1 MSDEKSAN
9 RPFSSAEVEV
19 FDAEVVG
26 VTADGDGP
34 HDRKKRKNWEEP
46 TSALP
51 AAVHSEHGSKGFSF
65 GSSGELSAGVRQEQ
79 RYFVNPAV
87 AYLQSLT
94 SNTSR
99 VTMASKLN
107 VVARMT
113 NAEDLTKCD
122 WSTLTADAVLSVM
135 TTLEVN
141 GHSSSTVNCYL
152 SALKGVAKA
161 AWLAGQMS
169 HEIFLRINAVKQRR
183 FHRLPTG
190 RSLSYAET
198 GELVSSCDPN
208 TPGGA
213 RDRAILLLMVGCG
226 LRRGEV
232 PNLQLDA
239 LDLASG
245 SLTLV
250 GKGDKE
256 RRVFLPEAVVRALTK
271 WIRDF
276 RGFESGYLFG
286 RIYKNGRISLTRPM
300 TARAVGNILDRHMK
314 GVDSPTDYSGKKVK
328 TTSHDLRR
336 TFATRLL
343 DDNVDIVTVKKMM
356 GHASVTTTAQY
367 DRRGENAQKEAA
379 RRVRI

>member
-1 MSDEKSAN
+1 MSDEKSTN

-34 HDRKKRKNWEEP
+34 HDRKKGKNWEEP

-152 SALKGVAKA
+152 SALKGVARA

-198 GELVSSCDPN
+198 GELVSSCDAN

-256 RRVFLPEAVVRALTK
+256 RRVFLPEAVVDALST
-271 WIRDF
+271 WIHDF
-276 RGFESGYLFG
+276 RGFEPGCIFG
-286 RIYKNGRISLTRPM
+286 RIYKNGRISMSLPLTP
-300 TARAVGNILDRHMK
+300 RAVGDILARHIK
-314 GVDSPTDYSGKKVK
+314 NVDSPTDYSGKKVK

-343 DDNVDIVTVKKMM
+343 DDNVDIVTVKNMM

>member
-1 MSDEKSAN
+1 MSDDNFKI
-9 RPFSSAEVEV
+9 RPLSHAEDEV
-19 FDAEVVG
+19 FDAEIVG
-26 VTADGDGP
+26 VAAGGNGTNDW
-34 HDRKKRKNWEEP
+34 KNGSNREKFV
-46 TSALP
+46 SVLP
-51 AAVHSEHGSKGFSF
+51 AD
-65 GSSGELSAGVRQEQ
+65 VRPEQ
-79 RYFVNPAV
+79 QHFVNPAV

-94 SNTSR
+94 SNISR

-107 VVARMT
+107 VVARMA
-113 NAEDLTKCD
+113 NAVDLTKCD

-135 TTLEVN
+135 TTLEGN

-152 SALKGVAKA
+152 SALKGVARS

-169 HEIFLRINAVKQRR
+169 HETFLRINAVKQRR

-198 GELVSSCDPN
+198 GELVSSCNPD
-208 TPGGA
+208 TPAGA

-239 LDLASG
+239 LDLATG
-245 SLTLV
+245 TLTLV

-256 RRVFLPEAVVRALTK
+256 RRVFLPETVAVALTT

-276 RGFESGYLFG
+276 RGFETGCIFG
-286 RIYKNGRISLTRPM
+286 RVYKNGRISLSTPLS
-300 TARAVGNILDRHMK
+300 ARAVGDILAKHMQN
-314 GVDSPTDYSGKKVK
+314 VDSPTDYSGKKVK

>member
-1 MSDEKSAN
+1 MTDKNTRNGTYSDSETDV
-9 RPFSSAEVEV
+9 FDVEV
-19 FDAEVVG
+19 VDETVRN
-26 VTADGDGP
+26 DGRGDSTELISG
-34 HDRKKRKNWEEP
+34 
-46 TSALP
+46 LP
-51 AAVHSEHGSKGFSF
+51 AAVRTEHGAQGFSAS
-65 GSSGELSAGVRQEQ
+65 SSGRNAGLSSHVRHEQ
-79 RYFVNPAV
+79 RRYVNPAV
-87 AYLQSLT
+87 AYLQTLT
-94 SNTSR
+94 SHNSR

-122 WSTLTADAVLSVM
+122 WSTLTAEAVLSIM
-135 TTLEVN
+135 TSLEAS
-141 GHSSSTVNCYL
+141 GHGSSTVNSYL

-161 AWLAGQMS
+161 SWLSGQMD
-169 HEIFLRINAVKQRR
+169 HEIYLRIKAVKQRR

-190 RSLSYAET
+190 RSLSYSET
-198 GELVSSCDPN
+198 SELVSSCDG
-208 TPGGA
+208 TSAAGA

-232 PNLQLDA
+232 PNLQLEA
-239 LDLASG
+239 LNLVAG

-256 RRVFLPEAVVRALTK
+256 RRVFLPEPVVEALST

-276 RGFESGYLFG
+276 RGFEPGLIFG
-286 RIYKNGRISLTRPM
+286 RIYKNGRISM
-300 TARAVGNILDRHMK
+300 TTPLNPRSVGDILARHMK
-314 GVDSPTDYSGKKVK
+314 NVDSPTDHSGNKIK

-343 DDNVDIVTVKKMM
+343 DDNVDIVTVKNMM

>member
-1 MSDEKSAN
+1 MSDEKSTN
-9 RPFSSAEVEV
+9 RPFSSAEDEV

-26 VTADGDGP
+26 VAADGDGVNVRETGENP
-34 HDRKKRKNWEEP
+34 EEP
-46 TSALP
+46 VSALP
-51 AAVHSEHGSKGFSF
+51 AFVHSEQGTKGFSF
-65 GSSGELSAGVRQEQ
+65 GSYGGLAAGVRHEQ
-79 RYFVNPAV
+79 RNFINPAV

-135 TTLEVN
+135 TTLELN

-152 SALKGVAKA
+152 SALKGVARA

-198 GELVSSCDPN
+198 AELVSNCNPD
-208 TPGGA
+208 TVAGA
-213 RDRAILLLMVGCG
+213 RDRAILLLMIGCG

-232 PNLQLDA
+232 PHLQLDA
-239 LDLASG
+239 LDLDSG

-250 GKGDKE
+250 GKGEKE
-256 RRVFLPEAVVRALTK
+256 RRVFLPEAVLRALTT

-276 RGFESGYLFG
+276 RGFEPGCIFG
-286 RIYKNGRISLTRPM
+286 RIYKNGRISMSLPLTPRS
-300 TARAVGNILDRHMK
+300 VGDILARHMK
-314 GVDSPTDYSGKKVK
+314 NVDSPTDYSGKKVK

-343 DDNVDIVTVKKMM
+343 DDNVDIITVKNMM

-379 RRVRI
+379 RRVRV

>member
-1 MSDEKSAN
+1 MSYEKSKN
-9 RPFSSAEVEV
+9 RPVSNAEDEI
-19 FDAEVVG
+19 FDAEVVEVVG
-26 VTADGDGP
+26 VAADGEEANN
-34 HDRKKRKNWEEP
+34 REEP
-46 TSALP
+46 VSSLP
-51 AAVHSEHGSKGFSF
+51 ASVHPEHGATNF
-65 GSSGELSAGVRQEQ
+65 SSGSYGGLAADVRHEQ
-79 RYFVNPAV
+79 GHFVNPAI

-135 TTLEVN
+135 TALEAN

-152 SALKGVAKA
+152 SALKGVARA

-190 RSLSYAET
+190 RSLSYAESSA
-198 GELVSSCDPN
+198 LLKSCD
-208 TPGGA
+208 TATVMGA
-213 RDRAILLLMVGCG
+213 RDRAILLLMIGCG

-239 LDLASG
+239 LDLASA

-256 RRVFLPEAVVRALTK
+256 RRVFLPEAVLQALTT

-276 RGFESGYLFG
+276 RGFEPGCIFG

-300 TARAVGNILDRHMK
+300 TANAVGNILVRHMK
-314 GVDSPTDYSGKKVK
+314 SVDSPTDYSGKKVK

-343 DDNVDIVTVKKMM
+343 DDNVDIVTVKNMM